1 MISHD
6 DFLYAL
12 ENTRV
17 VRAPQRHLETF
28 QTSVLNY
35 FLITE
40 HMDRANVSRVRE
52 GSIHAERP
60 QILTPANFSR
70 LLLEGFGEQAGKFAE
85 MINRNGGQV
94 ALLRY
99 GFRVSKSDV
108 RFYEVHESVGEVTEK
123 VRLEVEGRQDPLAA
137 VLTGV
142 DDGWEVCLLK
152 FMLDMAMASGGD
164 NLKDFKDRG
173 LI

>member
-1 MISHD
+1 MLD
-6 DFLYAL
+6 
-12 ENTRV
+12 
-17 VRAPQRHLETF
+17 
-28 QTSVLNY
+28 
-35 FLITE
+35 
-40 HMDRANVSRVRE
+40 
-52 GSIHAERP
+52 
-60 QILTPANFSR
+60 
-70 LLLEGFGEQAGKFAE
+70 GFGEEARRFAE
-85 MINRNGGQV
+85 IINHNGGQV

-108 RFYEVHESVGEVTEK
+108 RYYEVHQPMGEVAEK

-152 FMLDMAMASGGD
+152 FMLDMAAASGGG
-164 NLKDFKDRG
+164 NLQDFKDRG